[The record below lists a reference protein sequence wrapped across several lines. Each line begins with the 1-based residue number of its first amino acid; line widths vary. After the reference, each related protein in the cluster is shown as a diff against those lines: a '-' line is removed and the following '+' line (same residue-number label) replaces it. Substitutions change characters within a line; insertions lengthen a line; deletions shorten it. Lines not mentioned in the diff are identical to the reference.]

1 MIRTASLHSAG
12 NGLGYSV
19 KFCLSL
25 LDVGASEAFTSSCSI
40 EIAHVK
46 LGTQIPPNTH
56 SRPLASHWCC
66 LHRSSIHMLLTQ
78 LVGQLQLTLGSTA
91 GVLCA
96 PQDASL
102 PANAR

>member
-25 LDVGASEAFTSSCSI
+25 LDVGATEAFTSSCNI

-46 LGTQIPPNTH
+46 LGT
-56 SRPLASHWCC
+56 
-66 LHRSSIHMLLTQ
+66 
-78 LVGQLQLTLGSTA
+78 
-91 GVLCA
+91 
-96 PQDASL
+96 
-102 PANAR
+102 